1 MIKGE
6 ICWPKAPMGYKK
18 ARRILKYAV
27 LRLSKN
33 LYNEKGCPPYP
44 YKSAKSRNLCVAFC
58 TSQGASVRQR
68 RAYSPLQKLEKVA

>member
-27 LRLSKN
+27 LFLFYKPKCRLIS
-33 LYNEKGCPPYP
+33 LM
-44 YKSAKSRNLCVAFC
+44 
-58 TSQGASVRQR
+58 
-68 RAYSPLQKLEKVA
+68 RAI